1 MLGAMRRLLSYIFD
15 GKDMICST
23 KTESISRAAFPNS
36 LCTHSVKRDIVIEY
50 YPINRFY
57 PLRKTVTEAV
67 RYTENDEPK
76 NAILALKLAQL
87 ICENIY
93 IESDENEE

>member
-1 MLGAMRRLLSYIFD
+1 MELLTNTHHKNYN
-15 GKDMICST
+15 CNAN
-23 KTESISRAAFPNS
+23 SITIINEVNCMADYKQMYAIMFRAA
-36 LCTHSVKRDIVIEY
+36 EM
-50 YPINRFY
+50 
-57 PLRKTVTEAV
+57 AV
-67 RYTENDEPK
+67 RYTENNEPK

>member
-1 MLGAMRRLLSYIFD
+1 MADYKQMYAIMF
-15 GKDMICST
+15 
-23 KTESISRAAFPNS
+23 RAA
-36 LCTHSVKRDIVIEY
+36 EM
-50 YPINRFY
+50 
-57 PLRKTVTEAV
+57 AV
-67 RYTENDEPK
+67 RYTENNEPK